1 VRARA
6 EASRLTPVSDAP
18 RMYADL
24 SLYLGDFEPEAVTS
38 LLGVAPDRILVKGVV
53 DGPGGSPSPEG
64 VWQLGSRGR
73 VDGASP
79 EAHTARVLD
88 ALAPGAERLRALM
101 AERGDMAATLW
112 VYWLQVVPRAGFALS
127 PLLTGRIGSL
137 PADLA
142 VGVYTHAVERPEAAG
157 EVEDEIH
164 VAGYAADG
172 TLVLASRGR
181 VGGDAPSDH
190 LRWVL
195 GERERTG
202 SELARVVVTWL
213 RRSDNTTLRLVSDL
227 LAELGRLD
235 VGLELVLGVPTRA

>member
-1 VRARA
+1 
-6 EASRLTPVSDAP
+6 VSDDP
-18 RMYADL
+18 QPYAGL

-38 LLGVAPDRILVKGVV
+38 LLGVAPDRTLVKGEVL
-53 DGPGGSPSPEG
+53 GPGASPSREG

-73 VDGASP
+73 VESTSP
-79 EAHTARVLD
+79 EAHIAGVLD

-112 VYWLQVVPRAGFALS
+112 VYWLQLVPRAGFALS
-127 PLLTGRIGSL
+127 PRLTGRIGTL

-142 VGVYTHAVERPEAAG
+142 IDVYTDAVKRREAAG
-157 EVEDEIH
+157 EVEDEVH

-172 TLVLASRGR
+172 TPALASRGR
-181 VGGDAPSDH
+181 VAGDVPSDH

-195 GERERTG
+195 GERGRTG

-235 VGLELVLGVPTRA
+235 VGLELVLGVPTRAQAVASSGNSK